1 MGTRQTQNAE
11 KRKAEDHPH
20 ACGDKG
26 FSCFQRVFNTGSSP
40 RVWGQEPGLGLRAL
54 LSRIIPTRVGT
65 RSDWS
70 FGFSSAMDHPH
81 ACGDK
86 AILIPEKRNCAG
98 SSPRVWGQDTCACD
112 RSFFARIIPTRVGTS
127 RHLYIRDS
135 QTEDHPHACG
145 DKFAALELVYD
156 VLKSSPRV
164 WGQVELPMGAAN
176 AARIIPTCVGTRMFY
191 MRLMQKK

>member
-1 MGTRQTQNAE
+1 M
-11 KRKAEDHPH
+11 
-20 ACGDKG
+20 
-26 FSCFQRVFNTGSSP
+26 
-40 RVWGQEPGLGLRAL
+40 
-54 LSRIIPTRVGT
+54 
-65 RSDWS
+65 
-70 FGFSSAMDHPH
+70 
-81 ACGDK
+81 
-86 AILIPEKRNCAG
+86 
-98 SSPRVWGQDTCACD
+98 WGQDTCACD